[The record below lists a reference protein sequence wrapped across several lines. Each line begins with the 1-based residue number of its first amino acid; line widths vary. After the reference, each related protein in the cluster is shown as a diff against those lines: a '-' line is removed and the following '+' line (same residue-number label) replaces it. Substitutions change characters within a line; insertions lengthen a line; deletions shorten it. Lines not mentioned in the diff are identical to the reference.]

1 MLRRPSTSRHTRV
14 ISSFDAVTMCTP
26 RPRRHENTIL
36 LDKLSKI
43 LTREKTAQAGGAKLP
58 TVAAPST
65 AGGGLHD
72 IYRRRVREQID
83 RENQSL
89 LRRLQYMK
97 PSIDMVHFEQQWREN
112 SQFARSQVIGNPM
125 MEPRAAPRPPS
136 SRPQTVP
143 SGGARSGRGRPSS
156 AARGGIGQTPA
167 HYLQPLYSE
176 REGAAYAPG
185 QQMGYPP
192 ADAFP
197 PAGDQAMDQAL
208 YAELGASEADELLHS
223 AQSALVDVNLG
234 GSSLGDGGDGISGD
248 DASGLGSASAA
259 N

>member
-1 MLRRPSTSRHTRV
+1 
-14 ISSFDAVTMCTP
+14 
-26 RPRRHENTIL
+26 
-36 LDKLSKI
+36 
-43 LTREKTAQAGGAKLP
+43 
-58 TVAAPST
+58 
-65 AGGGLHD
+65 
-72 IYRRRVREQID
+72 
-83 RENQSL
+83 
-89 LRRLQYMK
+89 MK
-97 PSIDMVHFEQQWREN
+97 PSIDMVHFEQQWHAN
-112 SQFARSQVIGNPM
+112 SQFTRSQVIGNPM
-125 MEPRAAPRPPS
+125 MVNERVASARQS
-136 SRPQTVP
+136 AGRRPQTVP
-143 SGGARSGRGRPSS
+143 SGGQSARRPSS

-223 AQSALVDVNLG
+223 AQSALADVNLG